1 MRTELSVVPLT
12 VLLCLAAHAAHEIPQ
27 TMQPVIVDGTIR
39 SLIERH
45 GEGQSS
51 RVRVGV
57 SQVAQ
62 SWWPED
68 GDAEAFM
75 SFCTES
81 FIADDREL
89 QAVFERTQDVL
100 EQVDGHLLEVQ
111 REILTPLQLDT
122 GTVRPVDRL
131 FSTVDLATHVDEDLY
146 RSKVAFLLLLNFP
159 VDTLSDRLQHGAG
172 WDRRRWAESRMMDRF
187 AQRVPASVSQ
197 EISRTFT
204 EADQYIAEYNIR
216 MGRLIDADGAT
227 LFPEDLRLIT
237 HWGLRDE
244 LKSQYA
250 EGERGLAR
258 QRTILEV
265 MKRIVRQE
273 IPQGVI
279 DNAELLWAPAA
290 NEVWALADG
299 QLLRGE
305 KVTLPR
311 EPDTRY
317 ARLLDVF
324 RAVRAADPYVPTAPT
339 FIDRRFELDRQIP
352 EKDVEALFVSILTST
367 EFRDTAKL
375 IGKRLG
381 RALEPFDIWYNG
393 FEARGAFSEDEL
405 NRVVAERYPDV
416 AAFQNDLPRILAE
429 LGFSP
434 EKAQW
439 LARHIVVDPSRGA
452 GHALGALR
460 REDQAHL
467 RTRVGENGMDFKG
480 YNIAVHELGHN
491 VEQVFSLNAM
501 DYWWLNGVPNN
512 GFTEALAFVFQNRDV
527 ELLGLGSQREETAKL
542 AALSSLWGAAEIGGV
557 ALVDMGVWRWMYE
570 HPEATPAEL
579 RQATLGVAREVWNR
593 YFAPVFGVRDSEIL
607 AIYSHMIVY
616 GLYLPDYPLGEII
629 AFQVADKL
637 RQGDFGTE
645 FERVSRQGRLTPD
658 AWMRG
663 AVGSPISTRALL
675 DAARK
680 ALRSADVTN

>member
-1 MRTELSVVPLT
+1 MHMKLPTILLSG
-12 VLLCLAAHAAHEIPQ
+12 LLCLVAHAAQEIPQ
-27 TMQPVIVDGTIR
+27 TMKPVIVDGTIQQ
-39 SLIERH
+39 LIERH
-45 GEGQSS
+45 GETQSS
-51 RVRVGV
+51 RSRIGV
-57 SQVAQ
+57 VQVARN
-62 SWWPED
+62 WWPED

-75 SFCTES
+75 RFCTES
-81 FIADDREL
+81 FISDDQEL
-89 QAVFERTQDVL
+89 QAVFERTQRVL

-111 REILTPLQLDT
+111 REILTPLQLDM
-122 GTVRPVDRL
+122 GPVRAVDRL
-131 FSTVDLATHVDEDLY
+131 FGTVDLAAHVNEDLY
-146 RSKVAFLLLLNFP
+146 GSKVAFLLLLNFP
-159 VDTLSDRLQHGAG
+159 VDTLADRLQHGAG
-172 WDRRRWAESRMMDRF
+172 WDRQRWAQSRMMDRF

-204 EADQYIAEYNIR
+204 EADQYIADYNIR

-250 EGERGLAR
+250 EGEQGPLR
-258 QRTILEV
+258 QRVILEV
-265 MKRIVRQE
+265 MERIVRQE
-273 IPQGVI
+273 IPQDVI
-279 DNAELLWAPAA
+279 DNPDLLWAPAT
-290 NEVWALADG
+290 NDVWTLSDG
-299 QLLRGE
+299 RLQRGE
-305 KVTLPR
+305 KVALPR

-317 ARLLDVF
+317 ARLLAVF
-324 RAVRAADPYVPTAPT
+324 HAVRAADRYVPTAPT

-352 EKDVEALFVSILTST
+352 EKDVEALFVSILTSA
-367 EFRDTAKL
+367 EFRDTAEL

-381 RALEPFDIWYNG
+381 RPLEPFDIWYNG
-393 FEARGAFSEDEL
+393 FEARGAFSGDEL
-405 NRVVAERYPDV
+405 NRIVAERYPDV
-416 AAFQNDLPRILAE
+416 AAFQKDLPRILAD
-429 LGFSP
+429 LGFSV
-434 EKAQW
+434 EKSQW

-491 VEQVFSLNAM
+491 VEQVFSLNAI

-527 ELLGLGSQREETAKL
+527 ELLGLGSRGDEAPNPD
-542 AALSSLWGAAEIGGV
+542 ALSSLWGAAEIGGV

-579 RQATLGVAREVWNR
+579 RQATLGIARGVWNR
-593 YFAPVFGVRDSEIL
+593 YFAPAFGVRDSEIL

-616 GLYLPDYPLGEII
+616 GLYLPDYPIGHII

-637 RQGDFGTE
+637 RDVDFGE
-645 FERVSRQGRLTPD
+645 QFERVCNQGRLTPD
-658 AWMRG
+658 HWMIN
-663 AVGSPISTRALL
+663 AVGQPISSKALL
-675 DAARK
+675 TEARAALEPQ
-680 ALRSADVTN
+680 AE